1 MDMIIWLTSILT
13 LADFCNK
20 RIYTIPLIFI
30 VQYILAVMS
39 QKLIITYINTS
50 YRKHQHFISILIL
63 IGHYLLSLLYFII
76 LTPITIQKLSLKYT
90 GLQNFSIQSSYITY
104 QLQKT
109 RQIHCKL
116 YYGSLNIISFI
127 VIRIATSIWH
137 NKKHSEW
144 NLVLI

>member
-1 MDMIIWLTSILT
+1 MDIIIWLTSILT
-13 LADFCNK
+13 LILADFCNE

-30 VQYILAVMS
+30 VQYVLAVMS

-63 IGHYLLSLLYFII
+63 IGYYLLSLLYFII
-76 LTPITIQKLSLKYT
+76 LTPITIQKLSLEYT

-104 QLQKT
+104 QLQKA

-116 YYGSLNIISFI
+116 YYDSLNIISFI
-127 VIRIATSIWH
+127 VIRIATSI
-137 NKKHSEW
+137 
-144 NLVLI
+144 

>member
-1 MDMIIWLTSILT
+1 MIIWLTSILT
-13 LADFCNK
+13 LILADFCNK

-39 QKLIITYINTS
+39 QKLIITYINIS

-127 VIRIATSIWH
+127 VIRIATSI
-137 NKKHSEW
+137 
-144 NLVLI
+144 